1 MNNNLETDYKKNI
14 FNTLYL
20 YFIVIIILAPRG
32 FVEYNATYQKIFTLG
47 LWLSTVLI
55 WIQFFL
61 SFFKG
66 IIRKSSIALFLYFF
80 CAIGITFLVRVNV
93 NTGFQK
99 LFIYPSICLF
109 FVCNMKKNPK
119 KLLRIINNV
128 FLVSFLINLLGF
140 RSFFSQQYH
149 ITFLGHV
156 QIVSQMGTLAV
167 FVAVLYWLLY
177 HEKMKKTIFLIGIA
191 ILTMLITDATAA
203 VVSAIIL
210 LLFAFLYRLKIRGFL
225 SWNYKVYL
233 VIGILLNLFVIL
245 LSSINNLKYNNAVA
259 FLDFSGRSFI
269 WLDAISKIKSKFLLG
284 YGIEGIMLDVFWNQW
299 VNSSGFNYAHNQI
312 LQTFLDGGLIL
323 SIAFWVM
330 IFGFCKNL
338 KTIKNK
344 KFLILCNAILCVYML
359 IMIFESISLYYYMFI
374 FLSILYVLP
383 DIIESSEKESFENG
397 INSANT
403 IAV

>member
-1 MNNNLETDYKKNI
+1 MNDILKINYKKGSL
-14 FNTLYL
+14 NTLFL

-32 FVEYNATYQKIFTLG
+32 FVEYNDVYQKVFTLG

-55 WIQFFL
+55 WIQFFF

-66 IIRKSSIALFLYFF
+66 VIKRSSFAIFLYFLF
-80 CAIGITFLVRVNV
+80 AIGITFLIRINV

-99 LFIYPSICLF
+99 LFIYPSVCLF
-109 FVCNMKKNPK
+109 FICNMRENPK
-119 KLLRIINNV
+119 KLLNIINNV
-128 FLVSFLINLLGF
+128 FLFSFLINLLGF

-167 FVAVLYWLLY
+167 FAAVLYWFLY
-177 HEKMKKTIFLIGIA
+177 QEKAKKIIFLIGIV
-191 ILTMLITDATAA
+191 IITMLITDATAA
-203 VVSAIIL
+203 VVSGIL
-210 LLFAFLYRLKIRGFL
+210 LLFFALLYRLKIRRFL
-225 SWNYKVYL
+225 SWNYKFYL
-233 VIGILLNLFVIL
+233 GVGILLNLFVIL
-245 LSSINNLKYNNAVA
+245 LSLFNNLKYNNAIA

-269 WLDAISKIKSKFLLG
+269 WLDAISKIKSRFLLG

-312 LQTFLDGGLIL
+312 LQTFLDGGLVL

-330 IFGFCKNL
+330 FFAFCKNL
-338 KTIKNK
+338 KTIKDK
-344 KFLILCNAILCVYML
+344 KYLILCNAILCVYLL
-359 IMIFESISLYYYMFI
+359 IMIFESTSLYYYMFI

-383 DIIESSEKESFENG
+383 DVIESCEKESVKNG